1 MVITLTAIGQIL
13 ARPGWY
19 QGHSRTVG
27 RAGGGGMFDLRA
39 GVFAILDPDRGQAVI
54 VVGVAF
60 DHAPPG
66 KSRGGSKGLG
76 LGAPV
81 EGVADG

>member
-1 MVITLTAIGQIL
+1 
-13 ARPGWY
+13 
-19 QGHSRTVG
+19 
-27 RAGGGGMFDLRA
+27 MFDLRA